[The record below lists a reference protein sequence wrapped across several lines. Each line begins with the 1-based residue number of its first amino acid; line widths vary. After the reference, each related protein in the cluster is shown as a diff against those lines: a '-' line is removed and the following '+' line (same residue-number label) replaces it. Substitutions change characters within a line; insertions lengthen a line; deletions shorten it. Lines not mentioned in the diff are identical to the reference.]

1 MKKAVI
7 VLLAA
12 LLIGAVV
19 VAGCG
24 GKSTKT
30 ASSPAQDVLQKS
42 QTKMQDVKS
51 VKLAGKASVL
61 TPQSEVKE
69 ESYEFSAEM
78 KILSKDD
85 VEMKMVAKD
94 SAGKATE
101 AYMVGGYI
109 YTNDPTT
116 GWTKQK
122 AESSSGSISS
132 SMLSPT
138 GVADLSKYAKDMKLE
153 PEQGGKYV
161 VAFDVGSKFFE
172 DMLDQASTSTGTQ
185 SSTPSSEDKKAAQEL
200 AQTMKDML
208 GGLQMNVVYKIDKST
223 MLADSTTVK
232 MSMKGAP
239 IVGDVTVDMTATF
252 ADYNAPVTITLPPEA
267 QNAREVQ
274 PGPSGIPSI
283 PGLPL

>member
-12 LLIGAVV
+12 LLIGAAV

-42 QTKMQDVKS
+42 QAKMQEIKS

-69 ESYEFSAEM
+69 ESYEFAAEM
-78 KILSKDD
+78 KLLSKDD
-85 VEMKMVAKD
+85 VEMKMVSKD
-94 SAGKATE
+94 SAGKPTD
-101 AYMVGGYI
+101 AYMVGGYV
-109 YTNDPTT
+109 YTNDPNA

-122 AESSSGSISS
+122 VDASSGVSS

-138 GVADLSKYAKDMKLE
+138 GIADLSKYAQNMKLM

-161 VAFDVGSKFFE
+161 VSFDVGSKFFE
-172 DMLDQASTSTGTQ
+172 DMLNQAAASTGSP

-200 AQTMKDML
+200 AQTMKDMM
-208 GGLQMNVVYKIDKST
+208 GGLQMGVVYKIDKNT
-223 MLADSTTVK
+223 MLADSTTIK

-239 IVGDVTVDMTATF
+239 IVGDMTADMTATF

-267 QNAREVQ
+267 QNAKEVQ